1 MNIKDLMTDSVSK
14 VAEFEVACDDMI
26 NSRYILAE
34 SKIIKIM
41 QTVALSTVLQR
52 IISGALKGFNYIETA
67 SSWYEGGIK
76 MPESEKDQVA
86 LTFCILADIDNGK
99 IYLND
104 FLRKFFWD
112 GDINSAYETFNAT
125 LIEPFK
131 NFVVGALSQAQ
142 EQYEEDQPIT
152 RLERKAPQEESINRF
167 ERSPQYTAP
176 STQYESAAT
185 QQGEAVQF
193 ENPQMEVNEIEG
205 LERKAMNLADV
216 IERYK
221 GFSQNEKDE
230 YIFMCDTIAN
240 KARGDI
246 SSARAL
252 AIGLK
257 RLVGEIPEIMPY
269 MAELTEELGC

>member
-14 VAEFEVACDDMI
+14 VAEFEAACDDMI

-34 SKIIKIM
+34 SKIIKIL

-52 IISGALKGFNYIETA
+52 IIGGALKGFNYIATA
-67 SSWYEGGIK
+67 SSWYDGEIK
-76 MPESEKDQVA
+76 MPESEKEQIA

-142 EQYEEDQPIT
+142 IDPPIV
-152 RLERKAPQEESINRF
+152 RPERQTSQQSAPAAQF
-167 ERSPQYTAP
+167 
-176 STQYESAAT
+176 ESAAT
-185 QQGEAVQF
+185 QMGDGGQF
-193 ENPQMEVNEIEG
+193 EAPQFDVDSMPN
-205 LERKAMNLADV
+205 LQRKATDLADV
-216 IERYK
+216 IERYM

-230 YIFMCDTIAN
+230 YIFMCDTIADR
-240 KARGDI
+240 ARVDI
-246 SSARAL
+246 AGARAL
-252 AIGLK
+252 AVGLK

-269 MAELTEELGC
+269 MVDLTEELGC

>member
-14 VAEFEVACDDMI
+14 VAEFEAACDDMI

-34 SKIIKIM
+34 SKIIKIL

-52 IISGALKGFNYIETA
+52 IIGGALKGFNYIATA
-67 SSWYEGGIK
+67 SSWYDGGIK
-76 MPESEKDQVA
+76 MPESEKEQVA

-112 GDINSAYETFNAT
+112 GDINSAYETFNTT

-142 EQYEEDQPIT
+142 QDPPIT
-152 RLERKAPQEESINRF
+152 RLERKEEPSAPVAQF
-167 ERSPQYTAP
+167 
-176 STQYESAAT
+176 ESAAT
-185 QQGEAVQF
+185 QMGDVSQF
-193 ENPQMEVNEIEG
+193 ERPQFDFDSMPD

-230 YIFMCDTIAN
+230 YIFMCDTIAS

-257 RLVGEIPEIMPY
+257 RLVGEIPEIMPF
-269 MAELTEELGC
+269 MADLTEELGC